1 MDPPGGVPPGEEPPQ
16 LVMRPVSCLVR
27 SRAAGQQQ
35 YTILESKATKRMA
48 NLAWTGHQAFSKLA
62 PDLVKSGVDLLEL
75 EEVGF
80 VQHGSVT
87 NMLQQGFQDALF
99 VTDESFSPK
108 EGGAALPH
116 APTGPAAPPAVAATA
131 AAAAAAQQHQQ
142 QQGQGQGAGG
152 GGRPQYQQQQQQQHR
167 QQ

>member
-1 MDPPGGVPPGEEPPQ
+1 MDPPDGVPPGEEPPQ
-16 LVMRPVSCLVR
+16 LVMRPVFCLVR

-62 PDLVKSGVDLLEL
+62 PDLVKSGVDLLKQ

-99 VTDESFSPK
+99 VTDEQLIDPLELTFVQTT
-108 EGGAALPH
+108 GGLLFHTLRRNPPH
-116 APTGPAAPPAVAATA
+116 
-131 AAAAAAQQHQQ
+131 
-142 QQGQGQGAGG
+142 
-152 GGRPQYQQQQQQQHR
+152 QQQQQQQLR
-167 QQ
+167 RRRTTTRRSSAGARRCG